1 MNIAVTM
8 RMSQCFAV
16 QLGFVIRCSMKDN
29 FGTHALHCGYLTG
42 IGIFRDDDNGLDSEE
57 SRSVCDGL
65 PMIAGRSGNHAS
77 FAFLRAE
84 LRNQVDAPTHFEGP
98 YRLVIFM
105 FDKHFG
111 AK

>member
-8 RMSQCFAV
+8 RMSQFFALRLTFFIGRV
-16 QLGFVIRCSMKDN
+16 LKANS
-29 FGTHALHCGYLTG
+29 GTHALHCGYLTG

-98 YRLVIFM
+98 YRLVIF
-105 FDKHFG
+105 
-111 AK
+111 